1 MGLEIG
7 MLQYIA
13 KRLLLAIPIL
23 IAVVTLVF
31 FVVRMAPGDPAQVIL
46 GDSASQES
54 LTALRTELGLD
65 RPLLVQYG
73 EFLFSILK
81 GDLGNSIIRKQ
92 SINSMI
98 AEVLPYTIELT
109 LAGVLVGVILGLP
122 LGVFSAVFRNSAA
135 DYGVRIMSLLGLSFP
150 AFYSGI
156 LLLLAFAVYL
166 GWFPVISDPD
176 MGNLGERLYMLVLPA
191 MNLGLIMMAYVV
203 RSSRSSLL
211 ETLGEDYIR
220 TAKAKGLPGFIILYK
235 HALKNA
241 LIPVIT
247 IVGLY
252 LGVLVGNSVL
262 TEIVFNRPGL
272 GKLILSALDERDYSL
287 LQGLMVIYAFIIVLV
302 NLITDLTY
310 GMVDPRI
317 RKQ

>member
-1 MGLEIG
+1 
-7 MLQYIA
+7 MLQYIV

-23 IAVVTLVF
+23 LAVVTLVF

-46 GDSASQES
+46 GDSAAQES
-54 LTALRTELGLD
+54 LTALRAELGLD
-65 RPLLVQYG
+65 RPILVQYG

-176 MGNLGERLYMLVLPA
+176 MGNMGERLYMLVLPA

>member
-1 MGLEIG
+1 
-7 MLQYIA
+7 MLQYIIR
-13 KRLLLAIPIL
+13 RLLLAIPIL

-46 GDSASQES
+46 GDSASEES

-73 EFLFSILK
+73 EFLFSIAK
-81 GDLGNSIIRKQ
+81 GDLGESIIRKQ

-98 AEVLPYTIELT
+98 AEVLPYTFELT
-109 LAGVLVGVILGLP
+109 LAGVLVGVILGIP

-176 MGNLGERLYMLVLPA
+176 MGNLGERIYMLVLPA

-272 GKLILSALDERDYSL
+272 GKLILSALDERDYNL

-302 NLITDLTY
+302 NLVTDLTY

>member
-1 MGLEIG
+1 
-7 MLQYIA
+7 MLQYII

-23 IAVVTLVF
+23 LAVITLVF

-54 LTALRTELGLD
+54 LVALRAELGLD
-65 RPLLVQYG
+65 RPLIVQYG
-73 EFLFSILK
+73 EFLINLAK
-81 GDLGNSIIRKQ
+81 GDLGDSIIRNQ
-92 SINSMI
+92 SINSI
-98 AEVLPYTIELT
+98 VAGVLPYTIELT
-109 LAGVLVGVILGLP
+109 IAGVLVGVIFGIP
-122 LGVFSAVFRNSAA
+122 LGVLSAVFRNSAW
-135 DYGVRIMSLLGLSFP
+135 DYITRIGSLLGLSFP

-156 LLLLAFAVYL
+156 LILLAFSVYL
-166 GWFPVISDPD
+166 GWFPVISDPTT
-176 MGNLGERLYMLVLPA
+176 GGWGERIYMLALPA
-191 MNLGLIMMAYVV
+191 MNLGLLMMAYVV

-220 TAKAKGLPGFIILYK
+220 TAKAKGLPGYSILYK

-241 LIPVIT
+241 MIPVIT
-247 IVGLY
+247 IIGLY
-252 LGVLVGNSVL
+252 LGVLVANSVL

-287 LQGLMVIYAFIIVLV
+287 LQGLMVIYALIIVIV

>member
-1 MGLEIG
+1 
-7 MLQYIA
+7 MLQYII

-54 LTALRTELGLD
+54 LSALRGELGLD
-65 RPLLVQYG
+65 RPILVQYG

-81 GDLGNSIIRKQ
+81 GDLGTSIIRKQ
-92 SINSMI
+92 SINAMV

-109 LAGVLVGVILGLP
+109 LAGVLLGVILGLP
-122 LGVFSAVFRNSAA
+122 LGVFSAVFRNSVA
-135 DYGVRIMSLLGLSFP
+135 DYVVRIFSLIGLSFP

-156 LLLLAFAVYL
+156 LLLLAFSVHL

-220 TAKAKGLPGFIILYK
+220 TAKAKGLPGFIVLYK

-241 LIPVIT
+241 MIPVIT

-272 GKLILSALDERDYSL
+272 GKLILSALDERDYNL
-287 LQGLMVIYAFIIVLV
+287 LQGLMVIYALIIVLV

>member
-1 MGLEIG
+1 
-7 MLQYIA
+7 MLQYIV

-23 IAVVTLVF
+23 VAVVTLVF

-65 RPLLVQYG
+65 RPILVQYG

-176 MGNLGERLYMLVLPA
+176 MGNMGERLYMLVLPA

-310 GMVDPRI
+310 GLVDPRI

>member
-1 MGLEIG
+1 
-7 MLQYIA
+7 MLQYIV

-23 IAVVTLVF
+23 VAVVTLVF

-54 LTALRTELGLD
+54 LTALRAELGLD
-65 RPLLVQYG
+65 RPILVQYG
-73 EFLFSILK
+73 EFLFSIIK
-81 GDLGNSIIRKQ
+81 GDLGDSIIRKQ

-109 LAGVLVGVILGLP
+109 LAGVLMGVILGLP

-176 MGNLGERLYMLVLPA
+176 MGNMGERLYMLVLPA

-203 RSSRSSLL
+203 RSARSSLL

-287 LQGLMVIYAFIIVLV
+287 LQGLMVVYAFIIVLV

>member
-1 MGLEIG
+1 
-7 MLQYIA
+7 MLQYIV

-23 IAVVTLVF
+23 VAVVTLVF

-54 LTALRTELGLD
+54 LTALRAELGLD
-65 RPLLVQYG
+65 RPILVQYG
-73 EFLFSILK
+73 EFLFSIIK
-81 GDLGNSIIRKQ
+81 GDLGDSIIRKQ

-176 MGNLGERLYMLVLPA
+176 MGNMGERLYMLVLPA

-203 RSSRSSLL
+203 RSARSSLL

>member
-1 MGLEIG
+1 
-7 MLQYIA
+7 MLQYVI

-23 IAVVTLVF
+23 LAVVTLVF
-31 FVVRMAPGDPAQVIL
+31 FVVRLAPGDPAQVIL

-54 LTALRTELGLD
+54 LNSLRAELGLD
-65 RPLLVQYG
+65 RPILIQYG
-73 EFLFSILK
+73 EFLLSVVK
-81 GDLGNSIIRKQ
+81 GDLGDSIIRKQ
-92 SINSMI
+92 SINSI
-98 AEVLPYTIELT
+98 VAEVLPYTIELT
-109 LAGVLVGVILGLP
+109 VAGVLMGVFFGLP
-122 LGVFSAVFRNSAA
+122 LGVFSAVYRNSFA
-135 DYGVRIMSLLGLSFP
+135 DYITRIGSLLGLSFP

-156 LLLLAFAVYL
+156 LLLLAFSVYL
-166 GWFPVISDPD
+166 GWFPVVSDPD
-176 MGNLGERLYMLVLPA
+176 MDNLWERFHMLILPA

-220 TAKAKGLPGFIILYK
+220 TAKAKGLPEFIVLYK

-247 IVGLY
+247 IIGLY

-272 GKLILSALDERDYSL
+272 GKLILSALDERDYNL

-302 NLITDLTY
+302 NLVTDLTY

>member
-1 MGLEIG
+1 
-7 MLQYIA
+7 MLQYVI

-23 IAVVTLVF
+23 VAVVTLVF

-54 LTALRTELGLD
+54 LTAIRAELGLD
-65 RPLLVQYG
+65 RPVIVQYG
-73 EFLFSILK
+73 EFLVSVMK

-92 SINSMI
+92 SVNSII
-98 AEVLPYTIELT
+98 ADVLPYTIELT
-109 LAGVLVGVILGLP
+109 LAGVQMGVIIGLP
-122 LGVFSAVFRNSAA
+122 LGVFSAVFRNSMA
-135 DYGVRIMSLLGLSFP
+135 DYLTRIGSLMGLSFP

-156 LLLLAFAVYL
+156 LLLLAFSVYL
-166 GWFPVISDPD
+166 GWFPVVSDPD
-176 MGNLGERLYMLVLPA
+176 MNNYWERLHMLVLHA
-191 MNLGLIMMAYVV
+191 MNLGWIMMGYVV

-252 LGVLVGNSVL
+252 IGVLVGNSVL

-272 GKLILSALDERDYSL
+272 GKLILSALDERDYNL

-302 NLITDLTY
+302 NLATDLTY

>member
-1 MGLEIG
+1 
-7 MLQYIA
+7 MLQYIV

-23 IAVVTLVF
+23 VAVVTLVF

-65 RPLLVQYG
+65 RPILVQYG
-73 EFLFSILK
+73 EFLFSIIK

-176 MGNLGERLYMLVLPA
+176 MGNMGERLYMLVLPA

-203 RSSRSSLL
+203 RSARSSLL

-310 GMVDPRI
+310 GLVDPRI

>member
-1 MGLEIG
+1 
-7 MLQYIA
+7 MLQYIVR
-13 KRLLLAIPIL
+13 RLLLAIPIL
-23 IAVVTLVF
+23 IAVATLVF
-31 FVVRMAPGDPAQVIL
+31 FVVRLAPGDPAQVMM
-46 GDSASQES
+46 GDSASQEA

-65 RPLLVQYG
+65 RPILVQYG
-73 EFLFSILK
+73 DFLFSLLK

-92 SINSMI
+92 SINNMV

-109 LAGVLVGVILGLP
+109 IAGVLVGVVLGLP

-135 DYGVRIMSLLGLSFP
+135 DYGVRILSLLGLSFP

-156 LLLLAFAVYL
+156 LLLLAFSVHF
-166 GWFPVISDPD
+166 GWFPVVSDPD
-176 MGNLGERLYMLVLPA
+176 MGNLGERLYMLALPA

-247 IVGLY
+247 IIGLY

-272 GKLILSALDERDYSL
+272 GKLILSALDERDYNL

-302 NLITDLTY
+302 NLATDLTY

>member
-1 MGLEIG
+1 
-7 MLQYIA
+7 MLQYII

-23 IAVVTLVF
+23 VAVVTLVF

-65 RPLLVQYG
+65 RPILVQYG

-109 LAGVLVGVILGLP
+109 LAGVMVGVILGLP

-176 MGNLGERLYMLVLPA
+176 MGNMGERLYMLVLPA

-203 RSSRSSLL
+203 RSARSSLL

-287 LQGLMVIYAFIIVLV
+287 LQGLMVVYAFIIVLV

>member
-1 MGLEIG
+1 
-7 MLQYIA
+7 MLQYIV

-23 IAVVTLVF
+23 LAVVTLVF

-54 LTALRTELGLD
+54 LTALRAELGLD
-65 RPLLVQYG
+65 RPILVQYG
-73 EFLFSILK
+73 EFLFSIIK

-176 MGNLGERLYMLVLPA
+176 MGNMGERLYMLVLPA

-203 RSSRSSLL
+203 RSARSSLL

>member
-1 MGLEIG
+1 
-7 MLQYIA
+7 MLQYIF
-13 KRLLLAIPIL
+13 KRLLFAVPIL
-23 IAVVTLVF
+23 FAVVTLVF

-46 GDSASQES
+46 GDSASHES
-54 LTALRTELGLD
+54 LSALRAELGLD
-65 RPLLVQYG
+65 RPILVQYG
-73 EFLFSILK
+73 EFIFSVVQ

-92 SINSMI
+92 SINSI
-98 AEVLPYTIELT
+98 VAEVLPYTIELT
-109 LAGVLVGVILGLP
+109 LAGVILGVIVGIP
-122 LGVFSAVFRNSAA
+122 LGVFSAVFRNSVA
-135 DYGVRIMSLLGLSFP
+135 DYITRIGSLVGLSFP

-156 LLLLAFAVYL
+156 LLLLAFSVYL
-166 GWFPVISDPD
+166 GWFPVVSDPGV
-176 MGNLGERLYMLVLPA
+176 GNWGERLHMLVLPA
-191 MNLGLIMMAYVV
+191 TNLGLIMMAYVV
-203 RSSRSSLL
+203 RSTRSSLL

-220 TAKAKGLPGFIILYK
+220 TAKAKGLPGVIVLYK

-272 GKLILSALDERDYSL
+272 GKLILSALDERDYNL
-287 LQGLMVIYAFIIVLV
+287 LQGLMVIYALVIVLV

>member
-1 MGLEIG
+1 
-7 MLQYIA
+7 MLQYIV

-23 IAVVTLVF
+23 VAVVTLVF

-54 LTALRTELGLD
+54 LTALRAELGLD
-65 RPLLVQYG
+65 RPMLVQYG
-73 EFLFSILK
+73 EFLFSIMK

-176 MGNLGERLYMLVLPA
+176 MGNMGERLYMLVLPA

-203 RSSRSSLL
+203 RSARSSLL

-310 GMVDPRI
+310 GLVDPRI

>member
-1 MGLEIG
+1 
-7 MLQYIA
+7 MLQYIV

-23 IAVVTLVF
+23 VAVVTLVF

-65 RPLLVQYG
+65 RPILVQYG

-109 LAGVLVGVILGLP
+109 LAGVMVGVILGLP

-176 MGNLGERLYMLVLPA
+176 MGNMGERLYMLVLPA

-203 RSSRSSLL
+203 RSARSSLL

-287 LQGLMVIYAFIIVLV
+287 LQGLMVVYAFIIVLV

-310 GMVDPRI
+310 GLVDPRI

>member
-1 MGLEIG
+1 
-7 MLQYIA
+7 MLQYIV

-23 IAVVTLVF
+23 VAVVTLVF

-54 LTALRTELGLD
+54 LTALRAELGLD
-65 RPLLVQYG
+65 RPILVQYG
-73 EFLFSILK
+73 EFLFSIIK

-135 DYGVRIMSLLGLSFP
+135 DYGVRIMSLMGLSFP

-176 MGNLGERLYMLVLPA
+176 MGNRGERLYMLVLPA

-203 RSSRSSLL
+203 RSARSSLL

-310 GMVDPRI
+310 GLVDPRI

>member
-1 MGLEIG
+1 
-7 MLQYIA
+7 MLQYVI

-46 GDSASQES
+46 GDSASEES
-54 LTALRTELGLD
+54 LTAIRAELGLD
-65 RPLLVQYG
+65 RPLIIQYG
-73 EFLFSILK
+73 EFLFAIVK

-92 SINSMI
+92 SVNAII
-98 AEVLPYTIELT
+98 ADVLPYTIELT
-109 LAGVLVGVILGLP
+109 IAGVLMGVILGLP
-122 LGVFSAVFRNSAA
+122 LGVFSAVFRNSVA
-135 DYGVRIMSLLGLSFP
+135 DYLTRVGSLIGLSFP

-156 LLLLAFAVYL
+156 LLLLAFSVYL

-176 MGNLGERLYMLVLPA
+176 MNNLWERLHMLVLPA

-220 TAKAKGLPGFIILYK
+220 TAKAKGLPGFIVLYK

-252 LGVLVGNSVL
+252 IGVLVGNSVL

-272 GKLILSALDERDYSL
+272 GKLILSALDERDYNL

-302 NLITDLTY
+302 NLVTDLTY

>member
-1 MGLEIG
+1 
-7 MLQYIA
+7 MLQYII

-23 IAVVTLVF
+23 VDVVTLVF

-54 LTALRTELGLD
+54 LTALRAELGLD
-65 RPLLVQYG
+65 RPILVQYG
-73 EFLFSILK
+73 EFLFSIIK
-81 GDLGNSIIRKQ
+81 GDLGDSIIRKQ

-176 MGNLGERLYMLVLPA
+176 MGNMGERLYMLVLPA

-203 RSSRSSLL
+203 RSARSSLL

-310 GMVDPRI
+310 GLVDPRI

>member
-1 MGLEIG
+1 
-7 MLQYIA
+7 MLQYIIR
-13 KRLLLAIPIL
+13 RLLLAIPIL

-46 GDSASQES
+46 GDSASEES

-73 EFLFSILK
+73 EFLFSIVK

-109 LAGVLVGVILGLP
+109 LAGVLVGVILGIP

-176 MGNLGERLYMLVLPA
+176 MGNIGERIYMLVLPA

-302 NLITDLTY
+302 NLVTDLTY

>member
-1 MGLEIG
+1 
-7 MLQYIA
+7 MLQYIL

-23 IAVVTLVF
+23 VAVVTLVF

-65 RPLLVQYG
+65 RPILVQYG
-73 EFLFSILK
+73 EFLFSIIK
-81 GDLGNSIIRKQ
+81 GDLGDSIIRKQ

-176 MGNLGERLYMLVLPA
+176 MGNMGERLYMLVLPA

-203 RSSRSSLL
+203 RSARSSLL

>member
-1 MGLEIG
+1 MI
-7 MLQYIA
+7 QYIVR
-13 KRLLLAIPIL
+13 RLLLAIPIL
-23 IAVVTLVF
+23 VAVVTLVF

-54 LTALRTELGLD
+54 LTALRAELGLD
-65 RPLLVQYG
+65 RPLLIQYG
-73 EFLFSILK
+73 EFLFSLLK
-81 GDLGNSIIRKQ
+81 GDLGDSIIRKQ

-122 LGVFSAVFRNSAA
+122 LGVFSAVFRNSLA
-135 DYGVRIMSLLGLSFP
+135 DYGVRIMSLMGLSFP

-176 MGNLGERLYMLVLPA
+176 MGNMGERLYMLVLPA

-272 GKLILSALDERDYSL
+272 GKLILSALDERDYNL

-302 NLITDLTY
+302 NLVTDLTY

>member
-1 MGLEIG
+1 
-7 MLQYIA
+7 MLQYIIR
-13 KRLLLAIPIL
+13 RLIIAIPIL
-23 IAVVTLVF
+23 LAVVTLVF

-46 GDSASQES
+46 GDSASEES
-54 LTALRTELGLD
+54 LTALRAELGLD
-65 RPLLVQYG
+65 RPILVQYG
-73 EFLFSILK
+73 EFLFSLVK

-109 LAGVLVGVILGLP
+109 LAGVLVGVVLGIP

-176 MGNLGERLYMLVLPA
+176 MGNMGERIYMLVLPA

-272 GKLILSALDERDYSL
+272 GKLILSALDERDYNL
-287 LQGLMVIYAFIIVLV
+287 LQGLMVIYAFIIVVV
-302 NLITDLTY
+302 NLVTDLTY

>member
-1 MGLEIG
+1 
-7 MLQYIA
+7 MLQYIV

-23 IAVVTLVF
+23 VAVVTLVF

-65 RPLLVQYG
+65 RPILVQYG
-73 EFLFSILK
+73 EFLFSIIK
-81 GDLGNSIIRKQ
+81 GDLGDSIIRKQ

-176 MGNLGERLYMLVLPA
+176 MGNMGERLYMLVLPA

-203 RSSRSSLL
+203 RSARSSLL

>member
-1 MGLEIG
+1 
-7 MLQYIA
+7 MLQFIVR
-13 KRLLLAIPIL
+13 RLLLAIPIL
-23 IAVVTLVF
+23 VAVLSLVF

-54 LTALRTELGLD
+54 LDSLRHELGLD
-65 RPLLVQYG
+65 RPVLVQYG
-73 EFLFSILK
+73 EFLFAVMK

-92 SINSMI
+92 SINAI
-98 AEVLPYTIELT
+98 VAEVMPYTIELT
-109 LAGVLVGVILGLP
+109 IAGVLVGVIFGIP
-122 LGVFSAVFRNSAA
+122 LGVFSAVFRNSVA
-135 DYGVRIMSLLGLSFP
+135 DYFTRIGSLLGLSFP

-156 LLLLAFAVYL
+156 LLLLAFSVYF
-166 GWFPVISDPD
+166 GWFPVVSDPD
-176 MGNLGERLYMLVLPA
+176 MENWGERIHMLILPA

-203 RSSRSSLL
+203 RSARSSML
-211 ETLGEDYIR
+211 ETLGEEYVR
-220 TAKAKGLPGFIILYK
+220 TAKAKGLPEFIILYK
-235 HALKNA
+235 HGLKNA

-247 IVGLY
+247 IIGLY

-272 GKLILSALDERDYSL
+272 GKLILAALDERDYNL

-302 NLITDLTY
+302 NLVTDLTY

>member
-1 MGLEIG
+1 
-7 MLQYIA
+7 MLQYIVR
-13 KRLLLAIPIL
+13 RLLLAIPIL
-23 IAVVTLVF
+23 VAVVTLVF
-31 FVVRMAPGDPAQVIL
+31 FVVRLAPGDPAQVIL

-73 EFLFSILK
+73 EFLFSLVK

-109 LAGVLVGVILGLP
+109 LAGVLVGVIIGIP

-176 MGNLGERLYMLVLPA
+176 MGNLGERIYMLVLPA

-220 TAKAKGLPGFIILYK
+220 TARAKGLPGFIILYK

-272 GKLILSALDERDYSL
+272 GKLILSALDERDYNL

>member
-1 MGLEIG
+1 
-7 MLQYIA
+7 MLQYIVR
-13 KRLLLAIPIL
+13 RLLLAIPIL
-23 IAVVTLVF
+23 LAVVTLVF

-65 RPLLVQYG
+65 RPILVQYG

-176 MGNLGERLYMLVLPA
+176 MGNMGERLYMLVLPA

>member
-1 MGLEIG
+1 
-7 MLQYIA
+7 MLQYIVR
-13 KRLLLAIPIL
+13 RLLLAIPIL
-23 IAVVTLVF
+23 LAVVTLVF

-65 RPLLVQYG
+65 RPILVQYG
-73 EFLFSILK
+73 EFLFSIIK

-109 LAGVLVGVILGLP
+109 LAGVLVGVLLGLP

-176 MGNLGERLYMLVLPA
+176 MGNMGERLYMLVLPA

>member
-1 MGLEIG
+1 
-7 MLQYIA
+7 MLQYIV

-23 IAVVTLVF
+23 VAVVTLVF

-65 RPLLVQYG
+65 RPILVQYG

-109 LAGVLVGVILGLP
+109 LAGVMVGVILGLP

-176 MGNLGERLYMLVLPA
+176 MGNMGERLYMLVLPA

-203 RSSRSSLL
+203 RSARSSLL

-310 GMVDPRI
+310 GLVDPRI

>member
-1 MGLEIG
+1 
-7 MLQYIA
+7 MLQYIFR
-13 KRLLLAIPIL
+13 RLLLAIPIL
-23 IAVVTLVF
+23 FAVVTLVF

-46 GDSASQES
+46 GDSASHES
-54 LTALRTELGLD
+54 LSALRTELGLD
-65 RPLLVQYG
+65 RPLIVQYG
-73 EFLFSILK
+73 EFIFSIIR

-92 SINSMI
+92 SINSI
-98 AEVLPYTIELT
+98 VAEVLPYTIELT
-109 LAGVLVGVILGLP
+109 LAGVL
-122 LGVFSAVFRNSAA
+122 LGVVVGIPFGVLSAVFRNSVA
-135 DYGVRIMSLLGLSFP
+135 DYVTRIGSLIGLSFP

-166 GWFPVISDPD
+166 GWFPVVSDP
-176 MGNLGERLYMLVLPA
+176 GVGAWTERLHMLVLPA
-191 MNLGLIMMAYVV
+191 ANLGLIMMAYVV

-220 TAKAKGLPGFIILYK
+220 TAKAKGLPGMIILYK

-272 GKLILSALDERDYSL
+272 GKLILSALDERDYNL
-287 LQGLMVIYAFIIVLV
+287 LQGLMVIYALVIVLV

>member
-1 MGLEIG
+1 
-7 MLQYIA
+7 MLQYIV

-23 IAVVTLVF
+23 VAVVTLVF

-65 RPLLVQYG
+65 RPILVQYG
-73 EFLFSILK
+73 EFLFSIIK

-135 DYGVRIMSLLGLSFP
+135 DYGVRIMSLMGLSFP

-156 LLLLAFAVYL
+156 LLLLAFSVYL

>member
-1 MGLEIG
+1 
-7 MLQYIA
+7 MLQYVI

-23 IAVVTLVF
+23 VAVVTLVF

-54 LTALRTELGLD
+54 LTAIRAELGLD
-65 RPLLVQYG
+65 RPVIVQYG
-73 EFLFSILK
+73 EFLFSVMK
-81 GDLGNSIIRKQ
+81 GDLGDSIIRKQ
-92 SINSMI
+92 SVNTII
-98 AEVLPYTIELT
+98 ADVLPYTIELT
-109 LAGVLVGVILGLP
+109 LAGVLMGVIIGLP
-122 LGVFSAVFRNSAA
+122 LGVFSAVFRNSVA
-135 DYGVRIMSLLGLSFP
+135 DYLTRIGSLMGLSFP

-156 LLLLAFAVYL
+156 LLLLAFSVYL
-166 GWFPVISDPD
+166 GWFPVVSDPD
-176 MGNLGERLYMLVLPA
+176 MNNYWERFHMLILPA

-220 TAKAKGLPGFIILYK
+220 TAKAKGLPGFIVLYK

-252 LGVLVGNSVL
+252 IGVLVGNSVL

-272 GKLILSALDERDYSL
+272 GKLILSALDERDYNL

-302 NLITDLTY
+302 NLATDLTY

>member
-1 MGLEIG
+1 
-7 MLQYIA
+7 MLQYIV

-23 IAVVTLVF
+23 VAVVTVVF
-31 FVVRMAPGDPAQVIL
+31 FVVRLAPGDPAQVIL

-54 LTALRTELGLD
+54 LTALRAELGLD
-65 RPLLVQYG
+65 RPILIQYG
-73 EFLFSILK
+73 EFLVSILK
-81 GDLGNSIIRKQ
+81 GNLGQSIIRKQ
-92 SINSMI
+92 SINAMV

-109 LAGVLVGVILGLP
+109 LAGVLLGVILGLP
-122 LGVFSAVFRNSAA
+122 LGVFSAMLRNSAA
-135 DYGVRIMSLLGLSFP
+135 DYGIRILSLMGLSFP

-156 LLLLAFAVYL
+156 LLLLAFSVHL
-166 GWFPVISDPD
+166 GWFPVVSDPD
-176 MGNLGERLYMLVLPA
+176 MGNWRERLYMLVLPA

-203 RSSRSSLL
+203 RSARSSLL

-220 TAKAKGLPGFIILYK
+220 TAKAKGLPGVIILYK

-272 GKLILSALDERDYSL
+272 GKLILSALDERDYNL

-302 NLITDLTY
+302 NLATDLTY